1 MQYKDYYNTL
11 GVKRNAS
18 EKEIKSAFRKL
29 ARKHHPDVN
38 PNDKESEARFKEVS
52 EAYEVLSDAEK
63 RKKYDQFGADFEH
76 YQQAQ
81 GSPGG
86 FDFSKYA
93 QGFDGSGGPT
103 YTYTSTSGVGGMDDS
118 GFSDFFDMLFGQSA
132 GRGAA
137 TRNPYYSGGRMSTV
151 PRKGED
157 YEHDIDV
164 TLEEAF
170 NGSQRVL
177 QMEVPE
183 TCPTCN

>member
-1 MQYKDYYNTL
+1 MQYKDYYNIL

-38 PNDKESEARFKEVS
+38 PNDKEAEARFKEAS
-52 EAYEVLSDAEK
+52 EAYEVLSDPEK
-63 RKKYDQFGADFEH
+63 RKKYDQFGADWEH
-76 YQQAQ
+76 YQQAA
-81 GSPGG
+81 GAPGG

-93 QGFDGSGGPT
+93 QGYPGGE
-103 YTYTSTSGVGGMDDS
+103 GVRFTTDFSDLGDT
-118 GFSDFFDMLFGQSA
+118 GFSDFFEMLFGRSGA
-132 GRGAA
+132 GAGAVRGA
-137 TRNPYYSGGRMSTV
+137 NPYYTGGRIRTV
-151 PRKGED
+151 PRQGQD

-170 NGSQRVL
+170 TGTQRVL

-183 TCPTCN
+183 